1 MNNRNTLY
9 IICALLI
16 GFLGGYAT
24 FGSHIPRM
32 NDMHKMDDG
41 KMMMNHSMSGMMEDM
56 NASLRGKSG
65 VEFDFDKVF
74 LDEMIVH
81 HEGAVD
87 MAKLVLTSTTRPELL
102 KMAQDIIDVQTKE
115 INQMKAW
122 KEEWSK

>member
-16 GFLGGYAT
+16 GFLGGYAV
-24 FGSHIPRM
+24 FGFHAPRM
-32 NDMHKMDDG
+32 NDMHKTDDG

-56 NASLRGKSG
+56 NAALRGKSG
-65 VEFDFDKVF
+65 VEFDKAF

-115 INQMKAW
+115 VNQMKEW